1 MRKTLVVYQ
10 ANAYVRLTDYKPE
23 LVKEVLIPFCKR
35 NFYRVQKV
43 PGEVFGTTKF
53 EVSHVFARFNHDK
66 TELRFNKAML
76 QPLIDFMVGR
86 GYNKSR
92 IGVELEDEIK
102 PVKKLHVLR
111 DPGIKPRNEIQEEF
125 VKFMSEQ
132 PGLVTNNM
140 GTGQGKAQPLS
151 GKVLT
156 PSGWTTMGEV
166 RAGDIVTAWDGTPTE
181 VTAIHPQ
188 GIKDIYEFT
197 FSDGRKAEVCKEH
210 LWKVFDC
217 SKRPHLRDEVVNTEE
232 IIRRLDKAQPR
243 LYIPLFKPMQNAS
256 APLTLSPWVVGVL
269 LGDGGFTGA
278 TTTFTNDDKFVV
290 ERLKAELGDRFQVV
304 PRVNGKPYEY
314 HIKYKPGESFN
325 TIIKQAGVEQVTAV
339 SKSIPAEYMNGS
351 VEQRWELVRGLMD
364 TDGSAEVARKG
375 DSGCPTFNTSSEVL
389 AKQMQELI
397 WSLGGWCKITSRI
410 PTYTYKGEKKE
421 GQRAYR
427 CYIRIN
433 DPKRCFSLP
442 RKKDLV
448 PQESQY
454 SEDLKLRIMDV
465 KLVRKEEAQ
474 CISVAHPDRL
484 YVCDDYVVTHNT
496 FCALYSSQ
504 LIGERIIITC
514 LPRYVDIWVKAFGEF
529 YDIRPEDVMLADTYG
544 VPELHKAIRDGRDPK
559 IIILPLTKIDM
570 YLKKMKEE
578 PETPCLDEVFKDL
591 GCGVRIIDEAH
602 ESIYSVYQS
611 LMYGNH
617 KKTMVLSAT
626 LKGDDDFI
634 NGIYDQIFPPKSYLR
649 PTEYTQYINVVSYQ
663 FRMDMWKYKIN
674 TKGFG
679 GYSHVK
685 FEQGVLKRPHVFEA
699 YFQMLMEAYQTYYL
713 DHYREGMKSMW
724 FFATTEMCDKFNE
737 RFLKEYPGEDSI
749 VFTAAIS
756 KKQPTAY
763 RDHKNVV
770 TTPGSCGTGKDIP
783 YLFSVFSAVSVSSSQ
798 RNDQMVGR
806 TRPVDKWWED
816 LFPYFVYF
824 TCRDEPK
831 QVEYDKK
838 RRNLFGRKAKKID
851 IIDSGHRIM

>member
-43 PGEVFGTTKF
+43 PGDVFGTTKF

-66 TELRFNKAML
+66 TELRFNRSML
-76 QPLIDFMVGR
+76 QPLIDFMVAR

-92 IGVELEDEIK
+92 IGIEIEDEIK

-125 VKFMSEQ
+125 VKFMSETL
-132 PGLVTNNM
+132 GLVTNNM
-140 GTGQGKAQPLS
+140 GTGQGK
-151 GKVLT
+151 
-156 PSGWTTMGEV
+156 
-166 RAGDIVTAWDGTPTE
+166 
-181 VTAIHPQ
+181 
-188 GIKDIYEFT
+188 
-197 FSDGRKAEVCKEH
+197 
-210 LWKVFDC
+210 
-217 SKRPHLRDEVVNTEE
+217 
-232 IIRRLDKAQPR
+232 
-243 LYIPLFKPMQNAS
+243 
-256 APLTLSPWVVGVL
+256 
-269 LGDGGFTGA
+269 
-278 TTTFTNDDKFVV
+278 
-290 ERLKAELGDRFQVV
+290 
-304 PRVNGKPYEY
+304 
-314 HIKYKPGESFN
+314 
-325 TIIKQAGVEQVTAV
+325 
-339 SKSIPAEYMNGS
+339 
-351 VEQRWELVRGLMD
+351 
-364 TDGSAEVARKG
+364 
-375 DSGCPTFNTSSEVL
+375 
-389 AKQMQELI
+389 
-397 WSLGGWCKITSRI
+397 
-410 PTYTYKGEKKE
+410 
-421 GQRAYR
+421 
-427 CYIRIN
+427 
-433 DPKRCFSLP
+433 
-442 RKKDLV
+442 
-448 PQESQY
+448 
-454 SEDLKLRIMDV
+454 
-465 KLVRKEEAQ
+465 
-474 CISVAHPDRL
+474 
-484 YVCDDYVVTHNT
+484 T

-504 LIGERIIITC
+504 LIGERILITC

-529 YDIRPEDVMLADTYG
+529 YDIKPEDVMLADTYG
-544 VPELHKAIRDGRDPK
+544 VPELHQAIKNGRDPK

-617 KKTMVLSAT
+617 KKTMILSAT

-649 PTEYTQYINVVSYQ
+649 PTEYTQYINVISYQ

-699 YFQMLMEAYQTYYL
+699 YFKMLMEAYQTYYL
-713 DHYREGMKSMW
+713 DHYRDGMKSMW

-737 RFLKEYPGEDSI
+737 RFLREYPGEDSI